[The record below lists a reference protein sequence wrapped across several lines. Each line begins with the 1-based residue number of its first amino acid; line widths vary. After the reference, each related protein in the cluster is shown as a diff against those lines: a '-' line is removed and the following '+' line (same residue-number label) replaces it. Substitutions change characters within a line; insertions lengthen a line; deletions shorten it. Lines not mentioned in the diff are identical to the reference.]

1 MQELGVDLEQEDDF
15 AVFMGVTLEKDHS
28 TGLLDMKQTVL
39 IQFVIEAV
47 FLDYGMPKGKF
58 TPLETKPLVKYENG
72 EPVIGIFRYSRVLGI
87 ILYLSGNNHP
97 DVSLAVNICS
107 R

>member
-39 IQFVIEAV
+39 IQFFIEAV
-47 FLDYGMPKGKF
+47 FLDYGIPKGKF

-72 EPVIGIFRYSRVLGI
+72 EPASGI
-87 ILYLSGNNHP
+87 IVYSSAVCMILYFMSIIFHVFLFM
-97 DVSLAVNICS
+97 
-107 R
+107 